1 VVCSMN
7 AYSEIPSEVYE
18 ALRRA
23 SIRSGKDPATMV
35 VESILKSLDPK
46 SRVEIYMKLYERSLG
61 TPRSSLPREILYKLA
76 RNIGELLSRF

>member
-7 AYSEIPSEVYE
+7 AYIEIPSEVYE

-35 VESILKSLDPK
+35 IESILKSLDPK
-46 SRVEIYMKLYERSLG
+46 SR
-61 TPRSSLPREILYKLA
+61 EIL
-76 RNIGELLSRF
+76 GSRYRDSKCYWGDQRLGSLHT